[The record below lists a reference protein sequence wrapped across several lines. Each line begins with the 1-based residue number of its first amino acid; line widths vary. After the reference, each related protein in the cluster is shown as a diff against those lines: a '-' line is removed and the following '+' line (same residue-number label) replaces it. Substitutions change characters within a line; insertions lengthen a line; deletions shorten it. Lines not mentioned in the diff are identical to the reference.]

1 MKPEHRKILLT
12 IQKEKT
18 MSKMYPEKWTF
29 SPERKLAVAIGTNR
43 AVVHELF
50 CILKFLNLCESLLR
64 NGTYMSHLQN
74 SKFEKFLV
82 RYGVHEFSDDEK
94 SVINLEI
101 ESVLQEKEKLDRV
114 KTRNECDDV
123 VKELKVIIERLFEKL
138 TKIYNNRT
146 DTVVVPEFIED
157 SGNDLDETVNK
168 FFSCEKT
175 KCDLVDLIN
184 EIIEKVKENVF

>member
-1 MKPEHRKILLT
+1 
-12 IQKEKT
+12 

-29 SPERKLAVAIGTNR
+29 SPERKLAITTGTNR
-43 AVVHELF
+43 NTVHELL
-50 CILKFLNLCESLLR
+50 CILKFLNLCEPLLG

-94 SVINLEI
+94 LVINLEI
-101 ESVLQEKEKLDRV
+101 ESVQQEKEKLDKV

-138 TKIYNNRT
+138 TMIYNNRT
-146 DTVVVPEFIED
+146 DTVIVPEFIED
-157 SGNDLDETVNK
+157 SENDLDETVNK